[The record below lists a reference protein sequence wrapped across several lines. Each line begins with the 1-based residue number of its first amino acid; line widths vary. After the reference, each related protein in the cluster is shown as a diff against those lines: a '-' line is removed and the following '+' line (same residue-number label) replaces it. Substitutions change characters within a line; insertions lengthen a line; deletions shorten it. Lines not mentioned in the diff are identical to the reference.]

1 MHTMKT
7 LGVRP
12 QKLAGKKYLHR
23 SLESAVK
30 RVCTA
35 ERCVLCERVLGGLT
49 TRFIRVSE
57 CFVILHQG
65 SWTAA
70 KGMVVVKNDDFTIC
84 DATDKLSTLDKV
96 KKCTA
101 WSSAGNVWLLQAA
114 LPSLRGSNKNVPA
127 TLFNRLLLLGT
138 ARRRP

>member
-1 MHTMKT
+1 MDGGEGYGSGEKTMIS
-7 LGVRP
+7 P
-12 QKLAGKKYLHR
+12 YA
-23 SLESAVK
+23 
-30 RVCTA
+30 
-35 ERCVLCERVLGGLT
+35 
-49 TRFIRVSE
+49 
-57 CFVILHQG
+57 
-65 SWTAA
+65 
-70 KGMVVVKNDDFTIC
+70 